1 MAEINRD
8 VAGYLATTIKPSSPN
23 RELLSCLELIFG
35 WLLLL
40 EEAWLARL
48 DRDQALD
55 ADTIQAWL
63 MAATHRRILRG
74 FHLPPSLSLW
84 KMWGGK
90 LSQRERI
97 FLT

>member
-74 FHLPPSLSLW
+74 FLPPSLSLW